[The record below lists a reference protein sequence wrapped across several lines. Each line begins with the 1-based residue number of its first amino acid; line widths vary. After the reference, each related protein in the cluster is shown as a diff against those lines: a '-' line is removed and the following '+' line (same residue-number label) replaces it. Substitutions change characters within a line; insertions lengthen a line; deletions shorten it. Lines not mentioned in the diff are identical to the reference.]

1 MKSPGAHLAATEIIA
16 ASAGAPGAPAAAPRS
31 TSIVTRMK
39 FAASPEQAWGELIF
53 YEQIAER
60 PPLHLRLLLPLPIRT
75 EGRKS
80 EVGDDAR
87 CVYEG
92 GHLLKRVTRIDRG
105 RRYEF
110 EVVEQDLTVGGGM
123 RLLGGGYTLRE
134 LPDGRAEVALETRYV
149 SPKHPRWLWKPI
161 EAAVCHTFHRHILGT
176 MRRNAESCDRLIA
189 TRTGGRL
196 D

>member
-1 MKSPGAHLAATEIIA
+1 VKSHGADLAATEIIA
-16 ASAGAPGAPAAAPRS
+16 ASAGAPGAAAAATRS

-39 FAASPEQAWGELIF
+39 FAASPEQAWDALIF
-53 YEQIAER
+53 YEQITER

-80 EVGDDAR
+80 GVGDDAR

-92 GHLLKRVTRIDRG
+92 GHLLKRVW
-105 RRYEF
+105 F
-110 EVVEQDLTVGGGM
+110 EVVEQNLTVGGGM

-134 LPDGRAEVALETRYV
+134 LPDGRAEVALETCYV

-176 MRRNAESCDRLIA
+176 MRRNAESYNHLIA
-189 TRTGGRL
+189 TRTGGRSRRI
-196 D
+196 DSS

>member
-1 MKSPGAHLAATEIIA
+1 MKPAATEIIA
-16 ASAGAPGAPAAAPRS
+16 ESAGAFAVTPRS

-39 FAASPEQAWGELIF
+39 FAASPEQAWDRLLF

-80 EVGDDAR
+80 RVGDDTR
-87 CVYEG
+87 CVYAG

-110 EVVEQDLTVGGGM
+110 EVVEQHLTIGGGM
-123 RLLGGGYTLRE
+123 RLVGGSYTLRD
-134 LPDGRAEVALETRYV
+134 LPDGHAEVALETRYL
-149 SPKHPRWLWKPI
+149 SPKHPRWLWEPI
-161 EAAVCHTFHRHILGT
+161 EAAVCHAFHRHILGT
-176 MRRNAESCDRLIA
+176 MRRNAVSCNRLVA
-189 TRTGGRL
+189 TRTGA
-196 D
+196 